1 MPYSKDFMDA
11 TLQKKIGAVFV
22 ILLLVVG
29 AWQWGVY
36 SERNSAVTHHQFT
49 ECHRTYNLLDKTLD
63 CERVDDAVTRISGLE
78 QDVGDIIDKKVQEK
92 IVSRVGVFYRD
103 LTTRRWFGINADAEF
118 YPASLAKLPLGI
130 TYFKVAD
137 LEPQV
142 LDQVLPL
149 TVQKEYTNE
158 GQKVSVDSPMVPGQ
172 SYSVRRMIEDLL
184 EYSDNRPIA
193 PLLNFMRQD
202 VWKKVYADFGIRKQK
217 DDGTEEWSVTP
228 RVISNVLRSLYNG
241 SYLDLGSSQELL
253 EIMTRARYTRGIVAG
268 VDHDVL
274 VAHKF
279 GEATM
284 VEADGSYTPTLHDC
298 GIVYKPDAPYILCV
312 MTEGKD
318 FTQLEFAIA
327 EISKVVFDA
336 Q

>member
-1 MPYSKDFMDA
+1 MDVS
-11 TLQKKIGAVFV
+11 LQKKIGIAFLL
-22 ILLLVVG
+22 ILGMTGV
-29 AWQWGVY
+29 WWWGVY
-36 SERNSAVTHHQFT
+36 SERNSELSHHQFT
-49 ECHRTYNLLDKTLD
+49 QCHRTYNLLDKSLD
-63 CERVDDAVTRISGLE
+63 CERVDDVATQISGLE
-78 QDVGDIIDKKVQEK
+78 QHVSEIIEKKKKEK
-92 IVSRVGVFYRD
+92 LVSRVGVFYRD

-149 TVQKEYTNE
+149 TIQKEYTNE

-184 EYSDNRPIA
+184 EYSDNRPIG
-193 PLLNFMRQD
+193 PLLSFMRQD

-217 DDGTEEWSVTP
+217 DNGEEEWSVTP

-253 EIMTRARYTRGIVAG
+253 EIMTRARYSRGIVAG

-318 FTQLEFAIA
+318 FAQLEFAIA